1 MSLRRHPTNANCTRT
16 TPLPQSRII
25 LVSLNFPIGVALSSI
40 QSPHSEL
47 VGALYRDHRS
57 WLLAWLRRN
66 VACPSRAEDLSQ
78 DTFMRLLGREELREP
93 REPRAFLVAIA
104 KGLLFDYFRR
114 AALEQAY
121 LTELMLIPESEHP
134 CPEEQQLILEDL
146 KAIDRLLGKLS
157 SKARAAFLYNRLDGL
172 GHAQIAQRLGVSV
185 PRVRQ
190 YLAQGIRQCYI
201 ALYGEP
207 L

>member
-1 MSLRRHPTNANCTRT
+1 MIT
-16 TPLPQSRII
+16 
-25 LVSLNFPIGVALSSI
+25 VSSAR
-40 QSPHSEL
+40 SPHSEL
-47 VGALYRDHRS
+47 VRELYRDHRG
-57 WLLAWLRRN
+57 WLLGWLRRN
-66 VACPSRAEDLSQ
+66 IACPQRAEDLSQ
-78 DTFMRLLGREELREP
+78 DTFVRLLGREELKSP
-93 REPRAFLVAIA
+93 REPRAFLAAIA
-104 KGLLFDYFRR
+104 RGLLFDYFRR

-121 LTELMLIPESEHP
+121 LAELMLIPESEQPSAEAQH
-134 CPEEQQLILEDL
+134 LILEDL

-172 GHAQIAQRLGVSV
+172 SHAEIAQRLGVSV

-207 L
+207 V

>member
-1 MSLRRHPTNANCTRT
+1 
-16 TPLPQSRII
+16 
-25 LVSLNFPIGVALSSI
+25 
-40 QSPHSEL
+40 
-47 VGALYRDHRS
+47 
-57 WLLAWLRRN
+57 LAWLRRN
-66 VACPSRAEDLSQ
+66 VACPQRAEDLSQ
-78 DTFMRLLGREELREP
+78 DTFVRLLGREELKSP

-121 LTELMLIPESEHP
+121 LTELMLVPEAEQPSA
-134 CPEEQQLILEDL
+134 EEQQMILEDL
-146 KAIDRLLGKLS
+146 KNIDRLLGKLS

-172 GHAQIAQRLGVSV
+172 SHAEIAERLGVSV

-207 L
+207 T

>member
-1 MSLRRHPTNANCTRT
+1 
-16 TPLPQSRII
+16 
-25 LVSLNFPIGVALSSI
+25 
-40 QSPHSEL
+40 
-47 VGALYRDHRS
+47 LYRDHRG

-66 VACPSRAEDLSQ
+66 MACPQRAEDLSQ
-78 DTFMRLLGREELREP
+78 DTFVRLLNREQAPSP
-93 REPRAFLVAIA
+93 REPRAFLLAIA
-104 KGLLFDYFRR
+104 KGLLFDHFRR

-121 LTELMLIPESEHP
+121 LNELLLIPEHQHP
-134 CPEEQQLILEDL
+134 SPEEQQLILEDL

-172 GHAQIAQRLGVSV
+172 SHAEIAERLSVSV

>member
-1 MSLRRHPTNANCTRT
+1 M
-16 TPLPQSRII
+16 
-25 LVSLNFPIGVALSSI
+25 
-40 QSPHSEL
+40 
-47 VGALYRDHRS
+47 YRDHRG

-78 DTFMRLLGREELREP
+78 DTFMRLLGRDELRAP

-134 CPEEQQLILEDL
+134 SPEAQHLILEDL

-157 SKARAAFLYNRLDGL
+157 SKARAAFLYSRLDGL
-172 GHAQIAQRLGVSV
+172 GHAEIAQRLGVSV

-190 YLAQGIRQCYI
+190 YLVQGIRQCYI

-207 L
+207 A

>member
-1 MSLRRHPTNANCTRT
+1 M
-16 TPLPQSRII
+16 
-25 LVSLNFPIGVALSSI
+25 
-40 QSPHSEL
+40 
-47 VGALYRDHRS
+47 YRDHRG

-66 VACPSRAEDLSQ
+66 VACPSKAEDLSQ
-78 DTFMRLLGREELREP
+78 DTFVRLLGRETFKPP

-121 LTELMLIPESEHP
+121 LTELMLIPEGEQPSV
-134 CPEEQQLILEDL
+134 EEQQLILEDL
-146 KAIDRLLGKLS
+146 KTIDRLLGKLS

-172 GHAQIAQRLGVSV
+172 SHAQIAERLGVSV

-207 L
+207 V

>member
-1 MSLRRHPTNANCTRT
+1 M
-16 TPLPQSRII
+16 
-25 LVSLNFPIGVALSSI
+25 
-40 QSPHSEL
+40 
-47 VGALYRDHRS
+47 
-57 WLLAWLRRN
+57 
-66 VACPSRAEDLSQ
+66 ACPSKAEDLSQ
-78 DTFMRLLGREELREP
+78 DTFVRLLGRETFKPP

-121 LTELMLIPESEHP
+121 LTELMLIPEGEQPSV
-134 CPEEQQLILEDL
+134 EEQQLILEDL
-146 KAIDRLLGKLS
+146 KTIDRLLGKLS

-172 GHAQIAQRLGVSV
+172 GHAEIAERLGVSV

-190 YLAQGIRQCYI
+190 YLAQGIRQCYV

-207 L
+207 A

>member
-1 MSLRRHPTNANCTRT
+1 M
-16 TPLPQSRII
+16 
-25 LVSLNFPIGVALSSI
+25 
-40 QSPHSEL
+40 
-47 VGALYRDHRS
+47 YRDHRG

-66 VACPSRAEDLSQ
+66 VACPQRAEDLSQ
-78 DTFMRLLGREELREP
+78 DTFVRLLARDELRTP
-93 REPRAFLVAIA
+93 NEPRAFLVAVA

-121 LTELMLIPESEHP
+121 LNELMLIPEAEQPSL
-134 CPEEQQLILEDL
+134 EEQHLILEDL

-157 SKARAAFLYNRLDGL
+157 SKARAAFLYSRLDGL
-172 GHAQIAQRLGVSV
+172 THSEIAERLGVSV

-190 YLAQGIRQCYI
+190 YLAQSIRQCYV
-201 ALYGEP
+201 ALYGQP

>member
-1 MSLRRHPTNANCTRT
+1 MP
-16 TPLPQSRII
+16 
-25 LVSLNFPIGVALSSI
+25 LSSV
-40 QSPHSEL
+40 QNPHSEL
-47 VGALYRDHRS
+47 VGSLYRDHRG

-66 VACPSRAEDLSQ
+66 VACPQRAEDLSQ
-78 DTFMRLLGREELREP
+78 DTFVRLLGRTDLKAP
-93 REPRAFLVAIA
+93 REPRAFLTAIA

-121 LTELMLIPESEHP
+121 LNELMQVPEAEQPS
-134 CPEEQQLILEDL
+134 PEEQQLILEDL
-146 KAIDRLLGKLS
+146 KAIDAMLGKLS
-157 SKARAAFLYNRLDGL
+157 SKSRAAFLYSRIDGL
-172 GHAQIAQRLGVSV
+172 SHAEIAERLGVSV

-207 L
+207 A